1 MSNSLSTDNHIDDII
16 FLVQNMS
23 TSDFEPIDMVS
34 EDDADVHV
42 LAQCELLS
50 VSDAELEYE
59 LLTVSDA
66 EPEYDLIGLPD
77 VEPEYDLIGLP
88 EYSHV
93 SVPINIIS
101 TT

>member
-23 TSDFEPIDMVS
+23 TSEFEPIDMVS
-34 EDDADVHV
+34 EDDAHV
-42 LAQCELLS
+42 LAECELLS

-59 LLTVSDA
+59 LLNVSDA
-66 EPEYDLIGLPD
+66 
-77 VEPEYDLIGLP
+77 EPEYDLIGLP

-101 TT
+101 TA